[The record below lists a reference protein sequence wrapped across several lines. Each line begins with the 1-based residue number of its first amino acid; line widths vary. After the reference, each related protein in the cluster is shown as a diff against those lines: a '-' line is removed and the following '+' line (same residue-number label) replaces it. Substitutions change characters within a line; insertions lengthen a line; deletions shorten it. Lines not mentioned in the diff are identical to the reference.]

1 MVGHEAKGHGN
12 VTTKSGTCGQTW
24 SYVTRSLAALLRWT
38 LYVLI
43 AGTATALISALLLAR
58 FQVRLGSNAELLII
72 LSVLALVIAAMA
84 RLIRRRRPGQ
94 SLDRFP
100 TFADIGGYDQL
111 KAELSQAVDEILS
124 ARRTRPA
131 RNGVLLYGPPG
142 VGKTF
147 FARALANEK
156 GLRFVTFGAH
166 ELISMWKG
174 VSGKIIANAFKE
186 AKSQSP
192 CLLFFDELDAI
203 VANRNWKFGPDPG
216 GAGTEDRH
224 QTDTFLQQVD
234 QLRRHPGVV
243 LMAAT
248 NHIDAL
254 DPAVIRE
261 GRFDYKKK
269 LALPNYD
276 ERMAVLG
283 AQLRR
288 LQAGV
293 VDLELVARR
302 TEGYSQARLQH
313 LVEGATSLAKADK
326 VETSHVL
333 AALKASMG
341 GEKDQPGK
349 KMTWTDLMLAEPIL
363 DKLRILQAL
372 LEQPEL
378 HESLGLPAPTGALFT
393 GPPGTGKTSA
403 ARVLASES
411 ACSFYAETAADL
423 LGDPLGSVPAV
434 KALFDR
440 ARAHQPSIVFFDE
453 VDGLAGTRGSGTLH
467 DSRLTEELLV
477 QIDGFGDFARVF
489 VIGATNRPDLV
500 DSALTRGGRLTW
512 VVEFGLP
519 DPETRERLLRHYTRT
534 VKVGNLDYARLA
546 VLTDGKA
553 PADLEALVNE
563 AGQQALIRVMKT
575 RQPATT
581 AVVDMCDF
589 EVCLRNQPKTEPRL
603 A

>member
-1 MVGHEAKGHGN
+1 
-12 VTTKSGTCGQTW
+12 VTTKSGTFGQTW
-24 SYVTRSLAALLRWT
+24 SYVTRSLAAVLRWT

-43 AGTATALISALLLAR
+43 VGTATALISAFLIAR
-58 FQVRLGSNAELLII
+58 FQVRLGSNTELLVMF
-72 LSVLALVIAAMA
+72 SVLALVIATMA
-84 RLIRRRRPGQ
+84 WLIPRRRPGQ

-131 RNGVLLYGPPG
+131 RNGILLYGPPG

-166 ELISMWKG
+166 ELNSMWKG
-174 VSGKIIANAFKE
+174 LSGRLIADAFKRARSE
-186 AKSQSP
+186 AP
-192 CLLFFDELDAI
+192 CLLFFDELDGLI
-203 VANRNWKFGPDPG
+203 ANRNWKFGPDPG
-216 GAGTEDRH
+216 GAGTDYRH

-243 LMAAT
+243 LVAAT

-254 DPAVIRE
+254 DPAVIRD

-269 LALPNYD
+269 LALPNHE
-276 ERMAVLG
+276 ERQAVLR
-283 AQLRR
+283 AQLRGIR
-288 LQAGV
+288 AGA

-302 TEGYSQARLQH
+302 TEGYSQARLNL
-313 LVEGATSLAKADK
+313 LVESAKSLAKTAP
-326 VETSHVL
+326 VETSHLL
-333 AALKASMG
+333 AALRASMG

-349 KMTWTDLMLAEPIL
+349 RMTWTDLILPEPVQ

-372 LEQPEL
+372 FEQPEL

-411 ACSFYAETAADL
+411 ACSFYAVTAADI
-423 LGDPLGSVPAV
+423 LGDPLGPVPAV
-434 KALFDR
+434 KALFER
-440 ARAHQPSIVFFDE
+440 ARAHQPSMVFFDE
-453 VDGLAGTRGSGTLH
+453 IDGLAGTRGNGTLH
-467 DSRLTEELLV
+467 DNRLTEELLA
-477 QIDGFGDFARVF
+477 QIDGFGNSGRVF

-512 VVEFGLP
+512 VVAFGLP
-519 DPETRERLLRHYTRT
+519 DLAARERLLRQYTRT
-534 VKVGNLDYARLA
+534 VKVGDLDYARLA
-546 VLTDGKA
+546 ALTDGKA
-553 PADLEALVNE
+553 QADLEALVNE
-563 AGQQALIRVMKT
+563 AGQQALIRVM
-575 RQPATT
+575 RSGQPATT
-581 AVVDMCDF
+581 VVVEMLDF
-589 EVCLRNQPKTEPRL
+589 ETCLRGQPEAAQL
-603 A
+603 SSQGYL